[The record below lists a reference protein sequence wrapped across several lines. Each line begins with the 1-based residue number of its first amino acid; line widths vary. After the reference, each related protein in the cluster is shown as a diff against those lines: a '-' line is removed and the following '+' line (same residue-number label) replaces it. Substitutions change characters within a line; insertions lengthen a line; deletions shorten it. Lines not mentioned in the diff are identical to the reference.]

1 MANELTWHDV
11 LAEEKQQPYFLNT
24 LQTVAS
30 ERQSGVTI
38 YPPQKDVFNAFRF
51 TELGD
56 VKVVI
61 LGQDP
66 YHGPG
71 QAHGLAFS
79 VRPGI
84 ATPPSLLIM
93 SIAKYFNENLLYIT
107 VKIIIYLYLNPTVL
121 GTSLC
126 RCIISYR
133 NILSTT

>member
-61 LGQDP
+61 KVVILGQDPYHGPGLGQDP

-71 QAHGLAFS
+71 QAHGRMVWHFPFAPAL
-79 VRPGI
+79 RHHRH
-84 ATPPSLLIM
+84 
-93 SIAKYFNENLLYIT
+93 
-107 VKIIIYLYLNPTVL
+107 
-121 GTSLC
+121 C
-126 RCIISYR
+126 
-133 NILSTT
+133 

>member
-84 ATPPSLLIM
+84 AIPPSLLNMYKELRKILFRASPALIM
-93 SIAKYFNENLLYIT
+93 AISKAGRVRAFCCSI
-107 VKIIIYLYLNPTVL
+107 
-121 GTSLC
+121 LC
-126 RCIISYR
+126 
-133 NILSTT
+133 

>member
-56 VKVVI
+56 VKVAI
-61 LGQDP
+61 HAGYQLSWQGIEKEAWN
-66 YHGPG
+66 
-71 QAHGLAFS
+71 QANQNGAMGDLTALQMIFS
-79 VRPGI
+79 KVVSEAGE
-84 ATPPSLLIM
+84 S
-93 SIAKYFNENLLYIT
+93 E
-107 VKIIIYLYLNPTVL
+107 
-121 GTSLC
+121 
-126 RCIISYR
+126 
-133 NILSTT
+133 

>member
-61 LGQDP
+61 LGQDRSEQHRMGSSLIGIGIRRI
-66 YHGPG
+66 YN
-71 QAHGLAFS
+71 GLQ
-79 VRPGI
+79 R
-84 ATPPSLLIM
+84 
-93 SIAKYFNENLLYIT
+93 K
-107 VKIIIYLYLNPTVL
+107 
-121 GTSLC
+121 
-126 RCIISYR
+126 SYR
-133 NILSTT
+133 PLRESA